1 MSICLSLQLRNSEN
15 NLKQFGDIIGEVKR
29 WMNDAEKLLKSFSAT
44 RESKDGDLNNDSTAM
59 EEKIEVGLL
68 SCLSVCLLLS
78 VSVWLSVLS
87 VCLSVCLPVCLPV
100 CLSVYLSVAVCLSVS
115 VCPSCLSTCLSVYL
129 LLCVCV
135 CVCMCMCLSACMP
148 VRVSLSVCLFRR
160 FESHRG
166 QRFFLFSVWAHFL
179 SRAIYTSLQHTTF
192 KPLYMFVCVCLSVA
206 ILLVS

>member
-44 RESKDGDLNNDSTAM
+44 RESKDEDLNNDSTAM

-87 VCLSVCLPVCLPV
+87 VCLSVCLYLSVRPVCLSVCLPVCLPV
-100 CLSVYLSVAVCLSVS
+100 CLSVYLSVAV
-115 VCPSCLSTCLSVYL
+115 
-129 LLCVCV
+129 
-135 CVCMCMCLSACMP
+135 
-148 VRVSLSVCLFRR
+148 
-160 FESHRG
+160 
-166 QRFFLFSVWAHFL
+166 
-179 SRAIYTSLQHTTF
+179 
-192 KPLYMFVCVCLSVA
+192 
-206 ILLVS
+206 